1 MEGMME
7 SEDLTIIP
15 LPFWFVLAATV
26 LFGCW
31 STSAAADPL
40 YVADAGAVR
49 ITLYSEPCELKEVTN
64 LKLKATWVEK
74 GKVSQGCWAAT
85 QFGVVVAY
93 FDDKTVATIPVQAF
107 EKVQGV

>member
-1 MEGMME
+1 MEP
-7 SEDLTIIP
+7 EDFTIVPIP
-15 LPFWFVLAATV
+15 LWIALLVAL
-26 LFGCW
+26 LFSW
-31 STSAAADPL
+31 PSIANADPL
-40 YVADAGAVR
+40 YVAEVNGIK

-107 EKVQGV
+107 EKVLGV

>member
-1 MEGMME
+1 ME
-7 SEDLTIIP
+7 SEDFTIVP
-15 LPFWFVLAATV
+15 LPVWFCFLVAILFWWPF
-26 LFGCW
+26 
-31 STSAAADPL
+31 SAAADPL
-40 YVADAGAVR
+40 YLAEVGAVR

-93 FDDKTVATIPVQAF
+93 FDDRTIATIPVQAF
-107 EKVQGV
+107 EKVLGV